1 MTAQASLSVTR
12 RGVPV
17 RLHKSNGVLDTNGLL
32 DRIDEEVENE
42 DAVSYEP
49 RWQLTINYADAFG
62 LRRMDRVD
70 VGNRTLRVRSI
81 LSDDVFATVMLDDE

>member
-1 MTAQASLSVTR
+1 MTAQAALTVSK
-12 RGVPV
+12 RGVQI
-17 RLHKSNGVLDTNGLL
+17 RLHKANGVVDTRGFL

-49 RWQLTINYADAFG
+49 RWQITVNQADAFG

-70 VGNRTLRVRSI
+70 AGNRSLRVRSI
-81 LSDDVFATVMLDDE
+81 LSDDTHATVVLDDG